1 MDPQQWL
8 KQYDERLTD
17 IAARAKKASARLG
30 KVSSTKTSPR
40 GEVEVRIDAGGAI
53 DDLKLTPE
61 ARTLESDEL
70 ARLILDTTKKA
81 QYAVSSQIADISTA
95 YFGEGPALDV
105 IKQHLPAGV
114 RLGMDLDDFDEDDYF
129 ANPPEIT
136 QEITQ

>member
-8 KQYDERLTD
+8 AQYDKQLTD
-17 IAARAKKASARLG
+17 IASRAKKASARLG
-30 KVSSTKTSPR
+30 QVSSTKASPR

-70 ARLILDTTKKA
+70 ARLILDTTRKA

-105 IKQHLPAGV
+105 IKQYLPAGV
-114 RLGMDLDDFDEDDYF
+114 HVGLDDFDEDDYF

-136 QEITQ
+136 QEITR